1 MCVACVQA
9 VWATMYM
16 FFNLALGA
24 YVLGTIT
31 LLVVKHDERTG
42 RYRDLS
48 TNLKEYIAVNE
59 IPEVRCTITA
69 RTHSS

>member
-1 MCVACVQA
+1 MQA

-48 TNLKEYIAVNE
+48 TNLKEYINVNE
-59 IPEVRCTITA
+59 IPDVCPQHKVSAQCLSE
-69 RTHSS
+69 HL